1 MKKLTFLFGIHNHQP
16 VGNFD
21 YVLDMAYEK
30 AYLPF
35 IEVLNRH
42 PKIKMGIHFSGYLF
56 EYIAKHHPHYIET
69 LKSLVQRGQL
79 EFLTGGYYEPIMSVI
94 PDTDKIGQIEKLT
107 KFVKETVN
115 YKPKGMW
122 LAERVWEPQIAKPL
136 VQAGIEYVVVDD
148 IHFKNA
154 GLYDEDLTGYYVT
167 EELGYPLKVFP
178 ISKYLRYTIPY
189 EPTKVTFDY
198 FRKLA
203 SDDAGKCI
211 MMFDDGEKFGV
222 WPGTHKHVYEE
233 GWLEEF
239 FTLLEENADWIT
251 MMTPSEYIS
260 LFSSLGRVYLPI
272 GSYME
277 MTEWALPTRARKE
290 FEELVNSSK
299 GKPEENF
306 LKGGIWRNFL
316 SKYTEANNIHKKA
329 LYVSRKLIENP
340 SKEAL
345 DECWQGEANDA
356 YWHGVFGGLYLPHL
370 RHALYTHLINAEK
383 YLDEKK
389 EKGWNRSERVDYNA
403 DGKEETLL
411 SSEYLNLY
419 FEPGYGGRLFELDYK
434 PSSYNVLNTL
444 MRRYEPYHDKLKYA
458 TYVEDLSESDKAKS
472 IHNLILAK
480 EKDMEKMLVYDW
492 YEKYAMI
499 DHFLGDRA
507 TLENFQN
514 GSFPEQ
520 GDFVNQPYEIAF
532 LMNNAVKMTRDGH
545 VWVGSEFLPLS
556 VSKTIETNK
565 NVMFI
570 HYDITNTSIKDY
582 SLKFANEYNFFFL
595 SANSED
601 RGIEFKDGIH
611 AVSDT
616 LEFDTNSVKIFS
628 KPEHI
633 RIRLELGEKTLFWF
647 FPIYTISFSE
657 EGFEKVY
664 QESSLIP
671 IWQFVIRSGETKQF
685 DLRIIIES

>member
-1 MKKLTFLFGIHNHQP
+1 MKKLIFLFGIHNHQP

-21 YVLDMAYEK
+21 FVLDMAYEK

-35 IEVLNRH
+35 IEVLDRH
-42 PKIKMGIHFSGYLF
+42 PKIKMAIHFSGYLF
-56 EYIAKHHPHYIET
+56 RYIAEHHPDYIEM
-69 LKSLVQRGQL
+69 LKRLVKRGQL
-79 EFLTGGYYEPIMSVI
+79 EFLTGGFYEPIIPVI

-107 KFVKETVN
+107 KFVKETVD
-115 YKPKGMW
+115 YTPRGLW

-136 VQAGIEYVVVDD
+136 VQAGVEYVVVDD

-198 FRKLA
+198 FQKLA
-203 SDDAGKCI
+203 SDVPGKCI

-239 FTLLEENADWIT
+239 FSLLEENSDWIS

-260 LFSSLGRVYLPI
+260 LYPPRGRVYLPI
-272 GSYME
+272 DSYME

-290 FEELVNSSK
+290 FEEILGSSE
-299 GKPEENF
+299 GKRYANF

-316 SKYTEANNIHKKA
+316 SKYTEANNMHKKA
-329 LYVSRKLIENP
+329 LYVSKRLVENP
-340 SKEAL
+340 SKEAI

-370 RHALYTHLINAEK
+370 RYAVYTHLINAEK
-383 YLDEKK
+383 HLDEKK
-389 EKGWNRSERVDYNA
+389 EKGWTRAERVDFNA
-403 DGKEETLL
+403 DGKEEVLL

-419 FEPGYGGRLFELDYK
+419 FEPGFGGRLFELDHRA
-434 PSSYNVLNTL
+434 SSYNLLNTL
-444 MRRYEPYHDKLKYA
+444 MRRYEPYHDELKSA
-458 TYVEDLSESDKAKS
+458 TYVGDLSEEDKAKS
-472 IHNLILAK
+472 IHNLVLAK
-480 EKDMEKMLVYDW
+480 EKDLDKMLAYDW
-492 YEKYAMI
+492 YERYAVI
-499 DHFLGDRA
+499 DHFLGDWA
-507 TLENFQN
+507 TLENFQKA
-514 GSFPEQ
+514 SYPEQ

-545 VWVGSEFLPLS
+545 VWVGAEFLPLS
-556 VSKTIETNK
+556 VSKTIEINK
-565 NVMFI
+565 NTIFI
-570 HYDITNTSIKDY
+570 HYDITNTSNKQY
-582 SLKFANEYNFFFL
+582 SLKFGNEYNFFFL
-595 SANSED
+595 SADSND
-601 RGIEFKDGIH
+601 RGIQFADELH
-611 AVSDT
+611 ALSET
-616 LEFDTNSVKIFS
+616 LEFDANSVILFS
-628 KPEHI
+628 KPENI
-633 RIRLELGEKTLFWF
+633 KMRLDLDEKTLFWF

-657 EGFEKVY
+657 GGFEKVY
-664 QESSLIP
+664 QGSSLTP
-671 IWQFVIRSGETKQF
+671 IWNFEIKKGETKQF
-685 DLRIIIES
+685 DLKIVIGS